1 MNRALTNGW
10 NELTPQ
16 RLRCGLGACPGV
28 YRTATGSLVIIGK
41 TLTAGQADSVLPG
54 RVGSDETAI
63 EIDAAFFEELL
74 RA

>member
-1 MNRALTNGW
+1 MNRELPNGW

-16 RLRCGLGACPGV
+16 RLRCGIGACPGV
-28 YRTATGSLVIIGK
+28 YRTASGSLVIVGK
-41 TLTAGQADSVLPG
+41 TLPAEQAHSVLPG